1 MGGGTITST
10 CGALSSTALVLLA
23 VARSL
28 GATGRTDAAAERVLV
43 TEPRGAEE
51 ERMAA
56 HLQISQVALGFF
68 WACGKR

>member
-1 MGGGTITST
+1 M
-10 CGALSSTALVLLA
+10 LLA

-28 GATGRTDAAAERVLV
+28 GGTGRTDAAAERVLV

-68 WACGKR
+68 WACGKH